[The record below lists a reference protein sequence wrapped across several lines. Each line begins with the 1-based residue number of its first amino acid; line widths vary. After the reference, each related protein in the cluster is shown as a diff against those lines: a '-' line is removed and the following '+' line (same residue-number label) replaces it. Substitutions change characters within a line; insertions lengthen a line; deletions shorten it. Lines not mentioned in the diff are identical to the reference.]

1 MYVICRVQVLFKI
14 KSSVLKEVRMTTIV
28 LIRGTHLGRG
38 AKIHLPGFSF
48 WGKLSLLLP
57 EKNNRPLAPEVQGFR
72 DKERNF
78 RVGGFEVICFLFRG
92 EGGQP
97 KCNPPLPPIY
107 VVFTQVINQSS

>member
-78 RVGGFEVICFLFRG
+78 RVGGFEVICFLFGGRG
-92 EGGQP
+92 VSLSAT
-97 KCNPPLPPIY
+97 LPYLPSMLY
-107 VVFTQVINQSS
+107 LHKS

>member
-1 MYVICRVQVLFKI
+1 MYVICRVQVLFEI

-38 AKIHLPGFSF
+38 AKLYLPGFSF

-72 DKERNF
+72 GKERNF
-78 RVGGFEVICFLFRG
+78 RVGGFEVIFFRG
-92 EGGQP
+92 EGGHP
-97 KCNPPLPPIY
+97 KCNSPLSPTY